1 MEENVFYKPGEP
13 SSVMSLNEEVD
24 LFASCVN
31 IYTTETDVYGD
42 IMDEPRE
49 LEVFDEGAWALNLAT
64 GIVATLGLAA
74 CAIAVVATGGA
85 ALAVVAFASA
95 AVGTGVMT
103 AGMSYADKKNQK
115 NRSNLE
121 YGIGLMLGAA
131 VGALTGVGIMYAGP
145 ALTVAGE
152 QAGFEASFLMGTNAL
167 TVNTIPDIVTAGGMT
182 LLATDGAYALNEINT
197 MCTGQNLAVD
207 TVFEG
212 NEENYEACVVALQ
225 VLNEGLLDLTT
236 RGYQR
241 NGSGSSSSEAEKSD
255 EGAEIS
261 ESGVNIRGA
270 GDESGGKTFKFS
282 DMTESEIVKIVE
294 RYRKKAPI
302 EIPDTAKYKA
312 KSMADGYE
320 QISYKWND
328 GTYKYEV
335 RWHTRT
341 SGAPEGQGN
350 TWVIQRTIPGNG
362 GKKPSTQFLIGENEW
377 VEGWKW
383 YDAISARKNG
393 TATQEQIELLDK
405 GHWKE

>member
-1 MEENVFYKPGEP
+1 
-13 SSVMSLNEEVD
+13 
-24 LFASCVN
+24 
-31 IYTTETDVYGD
+31 
-42 IMDEPRE
+42 
-49 LEVFDEGAWALNLAT
+49 
-64 GIVATLGLAA
+64 
-74 CAIAVVATGGA
+74 
-85 ALAVVAFASA
+85 
-95 AVGTGVMT
+95 
-103 AGMSYADKKNQK
+103 
-115 NRSNLE
+115 
-121 YGIGLMLGAA
+121 
-131 VGALTGVGIMYAGP
+131 
-145 ALTVAGE
+145 
-152 QAGFEASFLMGTNAL
+152 
-167 TVNTIPDIVTAGGMT
+167 
-182 LLATDGAYALNEINT
+182 

-241 NGSGSSSSEAEKSD
+241 NGSGSSSSKAGKSD